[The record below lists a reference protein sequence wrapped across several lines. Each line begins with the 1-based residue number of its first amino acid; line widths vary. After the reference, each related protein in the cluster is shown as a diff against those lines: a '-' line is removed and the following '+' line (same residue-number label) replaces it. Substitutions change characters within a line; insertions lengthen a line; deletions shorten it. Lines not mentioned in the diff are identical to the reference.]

1 MKHEGPQLD
10 GVVGVDR
17 FAGRD
22 DAETAAVLTLLEDAT
37 DYALSLGS
45 GTSLRTAFVG
55 AASDRDVAV
64 FLLALDGPEEAPAW
78 RWVVAGELPPAVL
91 PGDGVPTAR
100 AALRRYAEAV
110 AHWVE
115 AVRTD
120 APMDEAIPLDVPPTP
135 AYADLLEERV
145 RALVIPRLTDAVD
158 AGAQA
163 E

>member
-1 MKHEGPQLD
+1 MDEEGPDLD
-10 GVVGVDR
+10 AVVDVDR
-17 FAGRD
+17 FAARD

-45 GTSLRTAFVG
+45 ATSLRTAFIG
-55 AASDRDVAV
+55 AGSDRDVAV
-64 FLLALDGPEEAPAW
+64 FLLSLAGPHDPPVW

-91 PGDGVPTAR
+91 PADGVPTAR

-145 RALVIPRLTDAVD
+145 RALVIPRLADPVD
-158 AGAQA
+158 AATEAG
-163 E
+163 